1 MGVLIELFN
10 KDSPFDPGE
19 PFPCVNDLF
28 IAVFVWKLV
37 PLLEFCDQFPI
48 NFQYLLVSGCCEQRG
63 LFAVIHEEHI
73 DIIAVFFVFFTVNII
88 VKTLVI
94 SALVAVHD

>member
-1 MGVLIELFN
+1 
-10 KDSPFDPGE
+10 
-19 PFPCVNDLF
+19 
-28 IAVFVWKLV
+28 
-37 PLLEFCDQFPI
+37 
-48 NFQYLLVSGCCEQRG
+48 VSGCCEQRG